1 MKTKKQEKTIM
12 TILDNKEDAGL
23 TRLVTELS
31 TLSNGLSPAMRRAH
45 HDQPLPSRDVVIE
58 IVEAL
63 RSVLFPGYFGFSDVK
78 VESVLYHV
86 GSTLDR
92 IQHPLQE
99 QIRRGLCFT
108 CLEESQCTPVCDDQ
122 AGNITKSFLQR
133 LPAIQKCLAKDVKA
147 AYEGDPAASSA
158 DEVIF

>member
-23 TRLVTELS
+23 SRLVTELS
-31 TLSNGLSPAMRRAH
+31 TLSNGLYPAMRRAH

-86 GSTLDR
+86 APPWIVSSTR
-92 IQHPLQE
+92 SRSRSVAACVSPASRNHNARPSAM
-99 QIRRGLCFT
+99 IRQATSRNLFSRG
-108 CLEESQCTPVCDDQ
+108 
-122 AGNITKSFLQR
+122 FLR
-133 LPAIQKCLAKDVKA
+133 FR
-147 AYEGDPAASSA
+147 SA
-158 DEVIF
+158 WPRT